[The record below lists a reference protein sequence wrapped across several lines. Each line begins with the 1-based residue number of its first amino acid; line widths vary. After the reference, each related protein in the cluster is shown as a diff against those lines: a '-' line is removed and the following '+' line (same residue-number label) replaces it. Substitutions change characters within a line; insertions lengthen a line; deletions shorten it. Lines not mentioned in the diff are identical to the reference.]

1 MGRDEN
7 ENLGRFLSLILRHK
21 PEVIGIRLDEHGW
34 ADINELIE
42 GMNRA
47 GKHIDRAKLDEIV
60 ATNNKK
66 RYSISEDGKKI
77 RAKQGHSVQVDVE
90 LKEQKPPEVLYHGTA
105 ERFRESIEREG
116 LKPMGRLY
124 VHLSKDTATAE
135 TVGSRHGKPIIYEVA
150 AGEMSENGFKFYLSE
165 NMVWLTERV
174 PPIYLRRWR
183 EKI

>member
-7 ENLGRFLSLILRHK
+7 ENLGRFMSLVLRHK

-47 GKHIDRAKLDEIV
+47 GKHIDRTKLDEIV

-66 RYSISEDGKKI
+66 RYSISDDGKRI
-77 RAKQGHSVQVDVE
+77 RANQGHSVQVDVE
-90 LKEQKPPEVLYHGTA
+90 LKEQKPPEILYHGTA
-105 ERFRESIEREG
+105 ERFSESIEREG

-124 VHLSKDTATAE
+124 VHLSKDIKTAE
-135 TVGSRHGKPIIYEVA
+135 NVGSRHGKPVVYEVA

-165 NMVWLTERV
+165 NGVWLSGKV
-174 PPIYLRRWR
+174 PPAYLRRWR
-183 EKI
+183 ENK

>member
-7 ENLGRFLSLILRHK
+7 ESLGRFMSLVLRHK
-21 PEVIGIRLDEHGW
+21 PEVIGIKLDEHGW
-34 ADINELIE
+34 ADIKELIE

-47 GKHIDRAKLDEIV
+47 GKTIDRAKLDEIV

-66 RYSISEDGKKI
+66 RYAISDDGKRI
-77 RAKQGHSVQVDVE
+77 RANQGHSVQVDVE

-105 ERFRESIEREG
+105 RRFSESIEREG

-135 TVGSRHGKPIIYEVA
+135 KVGSRHGTPVIYEVA
-150 AGEMSENGFKFYLSE
+150 AKEMSENGFKFYLSE
-165 NMVWLTERV
+165 NGVWLTGKV
-174 PPIYLRRWR
+174 PPAYLTRWR
-183 EKI
+183 ENK